1 VKKQETEI
9 DESIQGSEV
18 EWDPVKRKI
27 TMKAAEVDDYE
38 EEEGFEEEEEVK
50 EEQVWDPIRKKMTVK
65 PS

>member
-1 VKKQETEI
+1 
-9 DESIQGSEV
+9 
-18 EWDPVKRKI
+18 
-27 TMKAAEVDDYE
+27 MKAAEVDDYE